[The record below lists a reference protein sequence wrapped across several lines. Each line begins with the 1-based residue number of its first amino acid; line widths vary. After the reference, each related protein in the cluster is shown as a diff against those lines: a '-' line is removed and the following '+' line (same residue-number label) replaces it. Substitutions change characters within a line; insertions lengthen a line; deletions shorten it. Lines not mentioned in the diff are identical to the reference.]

1 MNFREFLKEST
12 DGFEEVNEG
21 EELVL
26 IINKNSK
33 MYNKVG
39 RVFHTFDDGSKNIKL
54 QLSNGDVANFT
65 AKPNEFKVITAKQY
79 KNMKS
84 YGLVESEEVSDK
96 QKAYRAFFE
105 KKLKKYGVDSPS
117 ELDDKT
123 KKKFFDEISSD
134 WE

>member
-1 MNFREFLKEST
+1 
-12 DGFEEVNEG
+12 
-21 EELVL
+21 
-26 IINKNSK
+26 
-33 MYNKVG
+33 
-39 RVFHTFDDGSKNIKL
+39 
-54 QLSNGDVANFT
+54 
-65 AKPNEFKVITAKQY
+65 
-79 KNMKS
+79 MKS